1 MSRTKLA
8 DRVLP
13 RYSKEEEIINMVSHI
28 VGGAFGIWA
37 LVSCIYVSVKEGD
50 IFSLISS
57 IVYGLSMIFLYCMS
71 SIYHG
76 LNVSIAKKVFQIIDH
91 CAVFILIAGT
101 YTPILLCGVRKFSP
115 VTSYVMLAAVWA
127 VTALGIVLNSIDLK
141 KFRVF
146 SMICYILMGWCIMI
160 RIRLLPQLLTF
171 NGFMLLLIGGI
182 VYTIGAVLYIVGKKH
197 KWRHSIFHIAC
208 VIASLL
214 HFFCIFFY
222 VI

>member
-76 LNVSIAKKVFQIIDH
+76 LNVSIAKKVFQIIDL

-146 SMICYILMGWCIMI
+146 SMICYLVIGWNRPTKLKYAVCSAA
-160 RIRLLPQLLTF
+160 
-171 NGFMLLLIGGI
+171 I
-182 VYTIGAVLYIVGKKH
+182 V
-197 KWRHSIFHIAC
+197 
-208 VIASLL
+208 
-214 HFFCIFFY
+214 
-222 VI
+222 

>member
-57 IVYGLSMIFLYCMS
+57 IVYGHSMIFLYCMS

-101 YTPILLCGVRKFSP
+101 YTPMLLCGVRKFSP
-115 VTSYVMLAAVWA
+115 VTS
-127 VTALGIVLNSIDLK
+127 
-141 KFRVF
+141 
-146 SMICYILMGWCIMI
+146 
-160 RIRLLPQLLTF
+160 
-171 NGFMLLLIGGI
+171 
-182 VYTIGAVLYIVGKKH
+182 
-197 KWRHSIFHIAC
+197 
-208 VIASLL
+208 
-214 HFFCIFFY
+214 
-222 VI
+222 

>member
-76 LNVSIAKKVFQIIDH
+76 LNVS
-91 CAVFILIAGT
+91 
-101 YTPILLCGVRKFSP
+101 S
-115 VTSYVMLAAVWA
+115 
-127 VTALGIVLNSIDLK
+127 
-141 KFRVF
+141 
-146 SMICYILMGWCIMI
+146 
-160 RIRLLPQLLTF
+160 
-171 NGFMLLLIGGI
+171 
-182 VYTIGAVLYIVGKKH
+182 
-197 KWRHSIFHIAC
+197 
-208 VIASLL
+208 
-214 HFFCIFFY
+214 
-222 VI
+222 